1 MTMEL
6 QRAACRGAL
15 MAPTG
20 EMKNVDE
27 KEVRDSDWIAQ
38 RERFVDILS
47 RDENFGSWP
56 KAMSLLDE
64 SALSRKIGLSL
75 ATLRDW
81 RPSGP
86 PFFELPGHLIRY
98 RPREVA
104 HWLEERLGL
113 KQHEKHAKRNRSE
126 EDRFE
131 RISTCFHAA
140 AREIK
145 ASAIGDGTKV
155 AKFLAVTPAILEEWR
170 ERKIGPDFVALP
182 GMPVAYSRLAVE
194 TWLDMRGKN
203 NNQ

>member
-145 ASAIGDGTKV
+145 ASRSAMGLKLQN
-155 AKFLAVTPAILEEWR
+155 FSP
-170 ERKIGPDFVALP
+170 
-182 GMPVAYSRLAVE
+182 SRRRFWKSGASVKSGRISSRCLGCRSLIRVSPSR
-194 TWLDMRGKN
+194 RGWT
-203 NNQ
+203 